1 MAEEL
6 EELKKQLS
14 GTLNKKNR
22 KGFRKIFLGLHGYE
36 QSQLFSAF
44 DFEQRKLVYTFISPE
59 ELANVFD
66 DTEEDPGEMGKYL
79 DEMSDSYVSRLL
91 TEMYTDNV
99 VDIFTNIRPIK
110 RKKYLGLLHTD
121 EANQV
126 RKLIH
131 YEDETAGSLMTTEFI
146 AVNEDQTI
154 GTTMQHVKREA
165 QYAEIIAYIYV
176 TDDVNKLVGVLSVR
190 DLITHPDDVKVT
202 DIMATRVLAVDVNE
216 DQEAIA
222 EQVRD
227 YNFVAIPVVDE
238 TEKIVG
244 IITVDDIIDV
254 IDEES
259 AEDYSHLAGVDTET
273 ISHNP
278 FQTALK
284 RLPWLI
290 TLLFLGMLTATLINH
305 FEGLLSQVSVLAIF
319 ISLITGA
326 AGNAGTQ
333 SLAVAVRRLATN
345 SHLKIARLI
354 LNEVA
359 TGIIIGI
366 VTGLC
371 VFVMVG
377 VWKQNFLLG
386 AVVGTAMAGAIFV
399 ANLAGSLI
407 PIGMEKIGVDP
418 AVASGPFI
426 STLSDLTSVLIY
438 FNIAQYF
445 LQLFMK

>member
-154 GTTMQHVKREA
+154 GTAMQHVKREA

-190 DLITHPDDVKVT
+190 DLITHPALIKALDGKATINSTMMLVRTNNTIYSDFFYQLMKGKQFKKLVYLKVSGSSIPHLFQDDMKKFVFST
-202 DIMATRVLAVDVNE
+202 PDIR
-216 DQEAIA
+216 
-222 EQVRD
+222 EQ
-227 YNFVAIPVVDE
+227 
-238 TEKIVG
+238 
-244 IITVDDIIDV
+244 
-254 IDEES
+254 
-259 AEDYSHLAGVDTET
+259 
-273 ISHNP
+273 
-278 FQTALK
+278 K
-284 RLPWLI
+284 RI
-290 TLLFLGMLTATLINH
+290 GLFLGKLDNLIAANQRQPKH
-305 FEGLLSQVSVLAIF
+305 VVF
-319 ISLITGA
+319 IW
-326 AGNAGTQ
+326 
-333 SLAVAVRRLATN
+333 
-345 SHLKIARLI
+345 I
-354 LNEVA
+354 LD
-359 TGIIIGI
+359 
-366 VTGLC
+366 
-371 VFVMVG
+371 
-377 VWKQNFLLG
+377 
-386 AVVGTAMAGAIFV
+386 
-399 ANLAGSLI
+399 S
-407 PIGMEKIGVDP
+407 
-418 AVASGPFI
+418 S
-426 STLSDLTSVLIY
+426 
-438 FNIAQYF
+438 
-445 LQLFMK
+445 

>member
-1 MAEEL
+1 MTEGL
-6 EELKKQLS
+6 EQLNNQL
-14 GTLNKKNR
+14 TTALNKRNR
-22 KGFRKIFLGLHGYE
+22 KNFRKLFLGLHGYE
-36 QSQLFSAF
+36 QSQLFAEF
-44 DFEQRKLVYTFISPE
+44 DFAQRKLIYTFLSPE

-79 DEMSDSYVSRLL
+79 DEMSDAYVSRLL
-91 TEMYTDNV
+91 SEMYMDNV
-99 VDIFTNIRPIK
+99 VDIFTDIRPIK
-110 RKKYLGLLHTD
+110 RKKYIGLLPSD
-121 EANQV
+121 EADQV
-126 RKLIH
+126 RELIH
-131 YEDETAGSLMTTEFI
+131 YEDETAGSIMTTEFI
-146 AVNEDQTI
+146 KVDKNQTVD
-154 GTTMQHVKREA
+154 TAMQHVKQEA
-165 QYAEIIAYIYV
+165 QEAEVIAYIYV
-176 TDDVNKLVGVLSVR
+176 TDEANKLVGVLSVR
-190 DLITHPDDVKVT
+190 DLITHSDDEKVA
-202 DIMATRVLAVDVNE
+202 DVMATRVLAVDVNE

-227 YNFVAIPVVDE
+227 YNFVAIPVVDASE
-238 TEKIVG
+238 EIVG

-273 ISHNP
+273 ISRNP

-319 ISLITGA
+319 ISLITGT

-345 SHLKIARLI
+345 NHLKIARLI
-354 LNEVA
+354 LNEIA
-359 TGIIIGI
+359 TGIIIGVI
-366 VTGLC
+366 TGIC

-386 AVVGTAMAGAIFV
+386 AVVGTAMASAIFV

-407 PIGMEKIGVDP
+407 PIGMEKLGVDP

-445 LQLFMK
+445 LQLFIK

>member
-1 MAEEL
+1 MTEEL
-6 EELKKQLS
+6 EQIKVALEA
-14 GTLNKKNR
+14 TLNKRSR
-22 KGFRKIFLGLHGYE
+22 KKFRRLFLSLHGYE
-36 QSQLFSAF
+36 QSQVFAEF
-44 DFEQRKLVYTFISPE
+44 DVMQRKLIYTFLTPE

-66 DTEEDPGEMGKYL
+66 DTEEDPVEASKYL
-79 DEMSDSYVSRLL
+79 AEMPLPYVARLL
-91 TEMYTDNV
+91 GEMYTDNV
-99 VDIFTNIRPIK
+99 VDILAEMSPIQ
-110 RKKYLGLLHTD
+110 RRKYLNLLRGD
-121 EANQV
+121 EAKQV
-126 RKLIH
+126 RDLIH
-131 YEDETAGSLMTTEFI
+131 YEDETAGSLMTTEYI
-146 AVNEDQTI
+146 AVTDQQTI
-154 GTTMQHVKREA
+154 GSAMQQVKQEA
-165 QYAEIIAYIYV
+165 QDAELITYIYV
-176 TDDVNKLVGVLSVR
+176 IDDQGILVGVLSVR
-190 DLITHPDDVKVT
+190 DLITHQDDEKIA
-202 DIMATRVLAVDVNE
+202 DIMITRVLAVDVNE
-216 DQEAIA
+216 GQETIA

-227 YNFVAIPVVDE
+227 YNFVAIPVVNAA
-238 TEKIVG
+238 EKMVG

-259 AEDYSHLAGVDTET
+259 AEDYSRLAGVDTES

-305 FEGLLSQVSVLAIF
+305 FEGLLSEVSVLAIF
-319 ISLITGA
+319 ISLITGT

-345 SHLKIARLI
+345 NHLKIWRLI

-359 TGIIIGI
+359 TGIIIGVI
-366 VTGLC
+366 TGIC
-371 VFVMVG
+371 VWIMVG
-377 VWKQNFLLG
+377 LWKQNLLLG
-386 AVVGTAMAGAIFV
+386 GVVGAAMASAIFV

-407 PIGMEKIGVDP
+407 PIGMEKLGVDP

-445 LQLFMK
+445 LKMFVN

>member
-6 EELKKQLS
+6 DQIELEIVTL
-14 GTLNKKNR
+14 LNKHAK
-22 KGFRKIFLGLHGYE
+22 KKFRNLFLSLHGYE
-36 QSQLFSAF
+36 QSQIFAKL
-44 DFEQRKLVYTFISPE
+44 DLNQRKISYALLTPK

-66 DTEEDPGEMGKYL
+66 DTEEDPVETAKYL
-79 DEMSDSYVSRLL
+79 EEMDSQYAARLL

-99 VDIFTNIRPIK
+99 VDILSGMRPIK
-110 RKKYLGLLHTD
+110 QRKYLNLLHGD
-121 EANQV
+121 EAKQV
-126 RKLIH
+126 RDLIH
-131 YEDETAGSLMTTEFI
+131 YEDETAGSLMTTEYI
-146 AVNEDQTI
+146 KVTDEQTI
-154 GTTMQHVKREA
+154 GSAMQQVKREA
-165 QYAEIIAYIYV
+165 QEAELVTYIYV
-176 TDDVNKLVGVLSVR
+176 VNKQNILVGVLSVR
-190 DLITHPDDVKVT
+190 DLITHGDEEKVANVMT
-202 DIMATRVLAVDVNE
+202 TRVLAVDVNE

-227 YNFVAIPVVDE
+227 YNFVAIPVVNQ
-238 TEKIVG
+238 TEELLG

-259 AEDYSHLAGVDTET
+259 AEDYSRLAGVDTESVT
-273 ISHNP
+273 RNP

-305 FEGLLSQVSVLAIF
+305 FEGLLSEVSVLAIF
-319 ISLITGA
+319 ISLITGT

-345 SHLKIARLI
+345 SHLKIWRLI
-354 LNEVA
+354 LNEIA

-366 VTGLC
+366 ITGLC
-371 VFVMVG
+371 VWLMVG
-377 VWKQNFLLG
+377 LWKQNLLLG
-386 AVVGTAMAGAIFV
+386 GVVGAAMASAIFV

-407 PIGMEKIGVDP
+407 PIGMEKLGVDP

-445 LQLFMK
+445 LQLFIR